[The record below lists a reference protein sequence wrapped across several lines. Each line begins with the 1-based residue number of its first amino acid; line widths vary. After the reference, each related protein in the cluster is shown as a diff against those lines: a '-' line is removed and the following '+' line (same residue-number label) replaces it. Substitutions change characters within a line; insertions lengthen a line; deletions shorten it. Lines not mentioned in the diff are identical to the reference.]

1 MLEVRRLCKRY
12 VLAGREVAVLDR
24 LDLRVEA
31 GEFVAIRG
39 ASGSGK
45 STLLHVLGCLDRP
58 SAGEYRFAGQPMQTL
73 DDDALSAF
81 RANDVGFVFQSFHLL
96 PELTAR
102 ENVAL
107 PFLYRGGVAEAGGDI
122 EQAVSEALAQV
133 GLAERAEHL
142 PAQLSGGEMQR
153 VAIARA
159 VVKRPRLLLA
169 DEPTGNLDSTTG
181 REILDL
187 LAGLNR
193 GGMTLILVTHDASV
207 ANRAD
212 RQLLLRDG
220 RFDGNPDGNPDV

>member
-1 MLEVRRLCKRY
+1 MLEVCRLCKRY

-24 LDLRVEA
+24 LDLQVAA

-58 SAGEYRFAGQPMQTL
+58 SAGDYRFAGQPMQTL

-107 PFLYRGGVAEAGGDI
+107 PFLYRGGVAEAGGDV

-133 GLAERAEHL
+133 GLSERAEHL

-193 GGMTLILVTHDASV
+193 GGTTLILVTHDASV

-220 RFDGNPDGNPDV
+220 RFDG

>member
-1 MLEVRRLCKRY
+1 MPAMLEVSDLCKRY

-24 LDLRVEA
+24 LDLQVEA

-58 SAGEYRFAGQPMQTL
+58 SAGDYRFAGQPMQML

-107 PFLYRGGVAEAGGDI
+107 PFLYRGGVAEAGGDA

-133 GLAERAEHL
+133 GLSERAEHL

-169 DEPTGNLDSTTG
+169 DEPTGNLDSATG

-193 GGMTLILVTHDASV
+193 GGTTLILVTHDASV
-207 ANRAD
+207 ANRAG

-220 RFDGNPDGNPDV
+220 HFDVNADA

>member
-1 MLEVRRLCKRY
+1 MLEVRRLSKRY
-12 VLAGREVAVLDR
+12 VLAGREVSVLDS
-24 LDLRVEA
+24 LDLQVAA

-58 SAGEYRFAGQPMQTL
+58 SGGEYRFAGQPMQTL

-102 ENVAL
+102 ENVTL
-107 PFLYRGGVAEAGGDI
+107 PFLYRGGVAAADGDF
-122 EQAVSEALAQV
+122 ERAVSDALAQV
-133 GLAERAEHL
+133 GLSERADHL

-169 DEPTGNLDSTTG
+169 DEPTGNLDSATG

-193 GGMTLILVTHDASV
+193 DGTTLILVTHDASV
-207 ANRAD
+207 ADRAD

-220 RFDGNPDGNPDV
+220 RFDV

>member
-1 MLEVRRLCKRY
+1 MLEVIGLCKHY
-12 VLAGREVAVLDR
+12 VLAGREVSVLES

-58 SAGEYRFAGQPMQTL
+58 SAGEYRFAGRPMQML

-81 RANDVGFVFQSFHLL
+81 RANDVGFVFQNFHLL

-107 PFLYRGGVAEAGGDI
+107 PFLYQGGVVKAGSDVDRVVG
-122 EQAVSEALAQV
+122 EALAQV

-153 VAIARA
+153 VALARA

-169 DEPTGNLDSTTG
+169 DEPTGNLDSATG
-181 REILDL
+181 GEILDL
-187 LAGLNR
+187 LESLNR
-193 GGMTLILVTHDASV
+193 GGMTLIMVTHDESV
-207 ANRAD
+207 ARRAG
-212 RQLLLRDG
+212 RQLQLRDG
-220 RFDGNPDGNPDV
+220 RFDD

>member
-1 MLEVRRLCKRY
+1 MLEVSDLCKRY

-24 LDLRVEA
+24 LDLQVEA

-58 SAGEYRFAGQPMQTL
+58 SAGDYRFAGQPMQTL

-107 PFLYRGGVAEAGGDI
+107 PFLYRGGVAEAGGDV

-133 GLAERAEHL
+133 GLSERAEHL

-169 DEPTGNLDSTTG
+169 DEPTGNLDSATG

-187 LAGLNR
+187 LAALNR
-193 GGMTLILVTHDASV
+193 GGTTLILVTHDASV
-207 ANRAD
+207 ANRAG

-220 RFDGNPDGNPDV
+220 HFDVNADA

>member
-1 MLEVRRLCKRY
+1 MLEVRDLCKRY

-24 LDLRVEA
+24 LDLQVEA

-107 PFLYRGGVAEAGGDI
+107 PFLYRGGVAEAGGDV

-133 GLAERAEHL
+133 GLSERAEHL

-169 DEPTGNLDSTTG
+169 DEPTGNLDSATG

-193 GGMTLILVTHDASV
+193 GGTTLILVTHDASV
-207 ANRAD
+207 ANRAG

-220 RFDGNPDGNPDV
+220 HFDVNADA

>member
-1 MLEVRRLCKRY
+1 MPVMLEVRRLCKRY
-12 VLAGREVAVLDR
+12 VLAGREVAVLDQ
-24 LDLRVEA
+24 LDLQVES

-45 STLLHVLGCLDRP
+45 STLLHMLGCLDRP

-81 RANDVGFVFQSFHLL
+81 RANDVGFVFQGFHLL

-107 PFLYRGGVAEAGGDI
+107 PFVYRGGVAGSGGEVD
-122 EQAVSEALAQV
+122 QLVSEALAQV

-142 PAQLSGGEMQR
+142 PAHLSGGEMQR

-169 DEPTGNLDSTTG
+169 DEPTGNLDSATG

-187 LAGLNR
+187 LAGLNQ
-193 GGMTLILVTHDASV
+193 GGMTLILVTHDESV
-207 ANRAD
+207 ACRAN

-220 RFDGNPDGNPDV
+220 RFDA

>member
-12 VLAGREVAVLDR
+12 FLAGREVSVLES
-24 LDLRVEA
+24 LDLHVES

-58 SAGEYRFAGQPMQTL
+58 SAGEYRFAGQPMQAL

-96 PELTAR
+96 PELSAR

-107 PFLYRGGVAEAGGDI
+107 PFLYRGGISEASGDV

-133 GLAERAEHL
+133 GLSERAEHL

-169 DEPTGNLDSTTG
+169 DEPTGNLDSATG

-193 GGMTLILVTHDASV
+193 DGTTLILVTHDASV
-207 ANRAD
+207 ANRAN

-220 RFDGNPDGNPDV
+220 RFDA

>member
-1 MLEVRRLCKRY
+1 MPVMLEVRDLCKRY

-24 LDLRVEA
+24 LDLQVEA

-107 PFLYRGGVAEAGGDI
+107 PFLYRGGVAEAGGDV

-133 GLAERAEHL
+133 GLSERAEHL

-169 DEPTGNLDSTTG
+169 DEPTGNLDSATG

-193 GGMTLILVTHDASV
+193 GGTTLILVTHDASV
-207 ANRAD
+207 ANRAG

-220 RFDGNPDGNPDV
+220 HFDVNADA

>member
-1 MLEVRRLCKRY
+1 MPVMLEVRDLCKRY

-24 LDLRVEA
+24 LDLQVEA

-58 SAGEYRFAGQPMQTL
+58 SAGDYRFAGQPMQTL

-107 PFLYRGGVAEAGGDI
+107 PFLYRGGVAEAGGDV
-122 EQAVSEALAQV
+122 EKAVSEALAQV
-133 GLAERAEHL
+133 GLSERAEHL

-169 DEPTGNLDSTTG
+169 DEPTGNLDSATG

-193 GGMTLILVTHDASV
+193 GGTTLILVTHDASV
-207 ANRAD
+207 ANRAG

-220 RFDGNPDGNPDV
+220 HFDVNADA

>member
-1 MLEVRRLCKRY
+1 MPAMLEVSDLCKRY

-220 RFDGNPDGNPDV
+220 RFDV

>member
-1 MLEVRRLCKRY
+1 MPAMLEVSDLCKRY

-58 SAGEYRFAGQPMQTL
+58 SAGDYRFAGQPMQML

-107 PFLYRGGVAEAGGDI
+107 PFLYRGGVAEAGGDV

-133 GLAERAEHL
+133 GLSERAEHL

-169 DEPTGNLDSTTG
+169 DEPTGNLDSATG

-193 GGMTLILVTHDASV
+193 GGTTLILVTHDASV
-207 ANRAD
+207 ANRAG

-220 RFDGNPDGNPDV
+220 HFDVNADA

>member
-1 MLEVRRLCKRY
+1 MPAMLEVSGLCKRY
-12 VLAGREVAVLDR
+12 AMAGREVAVLDR

-45 STLLHVLGCLDRP
+45 STLLHLLGCLDRP
-58 SAGEYRFAGQPMQTL
+58 SAGEYRFAGQPMQML
-73 DDDALSAF
+73 GDDALSAF

-107 PFLYRGGVAEAGGDI
+107 PFLYRGGVGDAGVDVAR
-122 EQAVSEALAQV
+122 AVGAALDQV
-133 GLAERAEHL
+133 GLAERGEHHS
-142 PAQLSGGEMQR
+142 AQLSGGEMQR

-169 DEPTGNLDSTTG
+169 DEPTGNLDSATG
-181 REILDL
+181 SEILDL

-193 GGMTLILVTHDASV
+193 GGTTLILVTHDASV

-212 RQLLLRDG
+212 RQLQLRDG
-220 RFDGNPDGNPDV
+220 RFDG